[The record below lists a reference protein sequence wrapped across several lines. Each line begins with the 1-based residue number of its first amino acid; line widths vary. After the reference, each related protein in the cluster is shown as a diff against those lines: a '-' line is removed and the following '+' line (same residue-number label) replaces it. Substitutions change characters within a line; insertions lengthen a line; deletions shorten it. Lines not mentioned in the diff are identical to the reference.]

1 VFDLHDGMFDRHV
14 VSRSPNSQSE
24 IAQKWTLS
32 FRFSEHAILAVK
44 MLLRVR
50 AKFIGPAREALF
62 YLEHPE
68 KETHAT
74 RDVPHTCN
82 KRRIRFFIQATG

>member
-1 VFDLHDGMFDRHV
+1 
-14 VSRSPNSQSE
+14 
-24 IAQKWTLS
+24 
-32 FRFSEHAILAVK
+32 